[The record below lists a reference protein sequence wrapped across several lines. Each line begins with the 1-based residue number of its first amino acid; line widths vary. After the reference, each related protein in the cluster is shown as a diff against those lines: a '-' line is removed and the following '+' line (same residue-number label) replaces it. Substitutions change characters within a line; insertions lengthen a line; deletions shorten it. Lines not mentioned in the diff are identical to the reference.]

1 MKYLSGCWL
10 LLLWVFR
17 PAGVA
22 AQAFAADSLVLTAPD
37 FYHQISH
44 YHPLI
49 RRADLLVA
57 EARQQI
63 REARGAF
70 DPKLFSYYDQK
81 QFGNSLYYEK
91 WQTGLALPL
100 LPAGLDLKIAYD
112 RAAGRYLNPENTLP
126 PTGLGM
132 LGVSVP
138 LGRGLFTDARR
149 NALQQARLAPSLAAA
164 EQLKL
169 VNKTLLD
176 AAKAYWDWYLAYAQ
190 FRLLQEGRQLALTRF
205 EAVRRRA
212 LLGDAAAIDTTEAL
226 ITVQERSQQMQ
237 AAALAMQNARL
248 AVTAFLWQPA
258 GTDLQPAELPPLAIP
273 QPFRW
278 QTTDPALLATLLER
292 ATNRHP
298 ELLALDLKRGQLQI
312 EERFRRA
319 ALQPQVVLDANLLSR
334 TRPLGEWGNTYGFGL
349 ENRKIG
355 LDMTFPLFLRKERGK
370 LQQVQIKIEQLDLD
384 RQQTR
389 RQVEN
394 RLLQAWNDISLLGQQ
409 NQTYEVMVGNQTRL
423 VQAERAKFDLGESSL
438 FLVNSRE
445 SKLIDMQLKQQE
457 LLAKQQKAYAELWFA
472 AGTSLLT
479 P

>member
-1 MKYLSGCWL
+1 
-10 LLLWVFR
+10 
-17 PAGVA
+17 
-22 AQAFAADSLVLTAPD
+22 
-37 FYHQISH
+37 
-44 YHPLI
+44 
-49 RRADLLVA
+49 
-57 EARQQI
+57 
-63 REARGAF
+63 
-70 DPKLFSYYDQK
+70 
-81 QFGNSLYYEK
+81 
-91 WQTGLALPL
+91 
-100 LPAGLDLKIAYD
+100 
-112 RAAGRYLNPENTLP
+112 
-126 PTGLGM
+126 M

-258 GTDLQPAELPPLAIP
+258 GTDLQPAELPPLAVP